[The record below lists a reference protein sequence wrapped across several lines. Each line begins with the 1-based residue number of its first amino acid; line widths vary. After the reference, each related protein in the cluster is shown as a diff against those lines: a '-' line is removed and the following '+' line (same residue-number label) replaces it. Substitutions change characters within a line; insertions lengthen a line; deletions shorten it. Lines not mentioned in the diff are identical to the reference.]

1 MLRPLLTAARP
12 RCQLGTP
19 QAAAD
24 GRSLVVPRPLRARIS
39 RATGVPRRNSCSAH
53 WHSLYEAN
61 RAASASTGSRL
72 NVCCACKPPR
82 ACLRRR
88 DKRPARRLLL
98 CFALVTLA
106 AAATALG
113 RLAGHWTVKIK
124 ARSHSVCQHLVLPPP
139 PPCFNY
145 WAGHPRLA
153 CSQPS
158 ALPAKVSIAP
168 HGPQHRSLR

>member
-1 MLRPLLTAARP
+1 MDDLSLCRVLCGHASVARRASHGATAVVRT
-12 RCQLGTP
+12 GT
-19 QAAAD
+19 
-24 GRSLVVPRPLRARIS
+24 LYI
-39 RATGVPRRNSCSAH
+39 
-53 WHSLYEAN
+53 YEAN